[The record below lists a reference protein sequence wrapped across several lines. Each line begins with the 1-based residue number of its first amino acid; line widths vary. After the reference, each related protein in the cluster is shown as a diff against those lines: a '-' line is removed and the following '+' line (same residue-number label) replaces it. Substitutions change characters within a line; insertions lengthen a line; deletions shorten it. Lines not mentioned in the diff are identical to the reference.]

1 MNDIRTVCLDAWT
14 GMVTAFSS
22 DEKDGAS
29 EKARKQQAAAA
40 ALCALPNPSG
50 GAPSN
55 FPKDV
60 LSTLAAWGMEWM
72 ASGRAG
78 VELDQLRK
86 FVGLL
91 GDLATAVGTS
101 TMQTLGVT
109 TRLPWIA
116 YVLDACQEEEI
127 TAAEEDGE
135 DLAPAATM
143 AAYARKSLPK

>member
-1 MNDIRTVCLDAWT
+1 
-14 GMVTAFSS
+14 MVTAFSAE
-22 DEKDGAS
+22 EKDAPQ

-40 ALCALPNPSG
+40 ALCSLANPSG
-50 GAPSN
+50 GSPSN

-60 LSTLAAWGMEWM
+60 LSTLATWGAEWM
-72 ASGRAG
+72 ASGRDG

-91 GDLATAVGTS
+91 GDLASAVGTS

-116 YVLDACQEEEI
+116 YVLDAEQEEELA
-127 TAAEEDGE
+127 AAEEDGDVLKPNE
-135 DLAPAATM
+135 TM